1 VATARSILFTT
12 LVAGCLASCLSVPKR
27 GTLDLGSI
35 PLPEGLVD
43 SLDAADLFYADD
55 PASDV
60 IDYGDASGDA
70 FLVEIASGDVDSGGA
85 DVKDGVDT
93 PSPGSLRVLAVP
105 GGAFAETGGTLM
117 FLHFGPGLVRVYS
130 PPVSADDALS
140 RAGPQH
146 TR

>member
-1 VATARSILFTT
+1 MAITRFTLITT

-27 GTLDLGSI
+27 GTLDQGSI

-43 SLDAADLFYADD
+43 SVDVADSFYADD
-55 PASDV
+55 SASDV
-60 IDYGDASGDA
+60 IDIGDSSGDA
-70 FLVEIASGDVDSGGA
+70 FLADIDPGEVDSGGA

-105 GGAFAETGGTLM
+105 GGAFAKTGGTVM